1 MTMRQLLVSTW
12 DWNPILVGICLLAL
26 LGYAELTPG
35 RRLSRT
41 GCFFGG
47 VAVFFLTLTSPVN
60 FLAAGYLF
68 SAHMLQHLLLLLVVP
83 PLLLLGLPEWKMK
96 PAETAAFGIGLVT
109 KSRSAGVLAGLGHRN
124 APALRSWSKFARL
137 KPTRRRRSGLD
148 STLSLGLFPS
158 LARFRIH
165 PFAAW
170 LAGLSAMWIWHE
182 RTLCDVATTT
192 QIGRVIQI
200 ISLVVL
206 GTLFWWPIVGPQTD
220 RRLAP
225 PLGIVYLFSAC
236 VGCTI
241 LGILITFA
249 PAGAVCPA
257 FLHPLD
263 RLGVLPLVQEQW
275 GITPA
280 KDQQIG
286 GLMMWVPACGIYLS
300 GVITLLTRWYRAGES
315 TFAEPQKT
323 VNEPASVF
331 SSART
336 TRERA

>member
-1 MTMRQLLVSTW
+1 MTTRQLLVSTW
-12 DWNPILVGICLLAL
+12 DCNPMLVGICLLAL
-26 LGYAELTPG
+26 LGYAELTH
-35 RRLSRT
+35 RSLR
-41 GCFFGG
+41 GCSAFFFAG
-47 VAVFFLTLTSPVN
+47 VAVFFLTLASPLN

-83 PLLLLGLPEWKMK
+83 PLLLLGLPEW
-96 PAETAAFGIGLVT
+96 ESSII
-109 KSRSAGVLAGLGHRN
+109 SRSTAC
-124 APALRSWSKFARL
+124 LRK
-137 KPTRRRRSGLD
+137 T
-148 STLSLGLFPS
+148 
-158 LARFRIH
+158 RIH
-165 PFAAW
+165 PLAAW
-170 LAGLSAMWIWHE
+170 LAGLGAMWIWHE
-182 RTLCDVATTT
+182 RSLCDVATTT
-192 QIGRVIQI
+192 QVGRVIQI

-206 GTLFWWPIVGPQTD
+206 GALFWWPIVGPQTH
-220 RRLAP
+220 RRLVP
-225 PLGIVYLFSAC
+225 LLGIVYLFSAC

-280 KDQQIG
+280 KDQQVG

-300 GVITLLTRWYRAGES
+300 GVITLLTRWYRSGES
-315 TFAEPQKT
+315 THAEPQKA
-323 VNEPASVF
+323 VNEPAPVF
-331 SSART
+331 SSTRT

>member
-12 DWNPILVGICLLAL
+12 DWNPILVGICLVAL

-35 RRLSRT
+35 RRLRRSA
-41 GCFFGG
+41 CFFTG
-47 VAVFFLTLTSPVN
+47 VALFFLTLASPVN

-83 PLLLLGLPEWKMK
+83 PLLLLGLPEWKIK
-96 PAETAAFGIGLVT
+96 PAGTAACVSQDRGT
-109 KSRSAGVLAGLGHRN
+109 
-124 APALRSWSKFARL
+124 PLRRL
-137 KPTRRRRSGLD
+137 
-148 STLSLGLFPS
+148 LS
-158 LARFRIH
+158 RFRIH
-165 PFAAW
+165 PMVAW

-182 RTLCDVATTT
+182 RSLCDMATTT
-192 QIGRVIQI
+192 QTGRVIQI

-206 GTLFWWPIVGPQTD
+206 GISFWWPVLGPQTD

-225 PLGIVYLFSAC
+225 LLGIVYLFSAC

-300 GVITLLTRWYRAGES
+300 GVITLLARWYRSGES
-315 TFAEPQKT
+315 TLAEPQKA
-323 VNEPASVF
+323 VKEPAPVF
-331 SSART
+331 SSARA

>member
-1 MTMRQLLVSTW
+1 MTTRQLLVSTW
-12 DWNPILVGICLLAL
+12 DWNPIIIGVCLVAL
-26 LGYAELTPG
+26 LGYTELRH
-35 RRLSRT
+35 RRMRARS
-41 GCFFGG
+41 GCFFAG
-47 VAVFFLTLTSPVN
+47 VAVFFLTLASPVN

-68 SAHMLQHLLLLLVVP
+68 SAHMLQHLLLLLVIP
-83 PLLLLGLPEWKMK
+83 PLLLLGLPEWKSEG
-96 PAETAAFGIGLVT
+96 P
-109 KSRSAGVLAGLGHRN
+109 RS
-124 APALRSWSKFARL
+124 
-137 KPTRRRRSGLD
+137 
-148 STLSLGLFPS
+148 
-158 LARFRIH
+158 RIH

-182 RTLCDVATTT
+182 RSLCDVAATT

-206 GTLFWWPIVGPQTD
+206 GTLFWWPIVGPQMN
-220 RRLAP
+220 RRLTP
-225 PLGIVYLFSAC
+225 LLGIVYLFSAC

-263 RLGVLPLVQEQW
+263 QLGVLPLVQEQW

-300 GVITLLTRWYRAGES
+300 GVIVLLVRWYRPGE
-315 TFAEPQKT
+315 T
-323 VNEPASVF
+323 VSAVPPATADEPAPTF
-331 SSART
+331 SSPRI
-336 TRERA
+336 TRRNA

>member
-1 MTMRQLLVSTW
+1 MTMRQLLLSTW
-12 DWNPILVGICLLAL
+12 DWNPILVGICLVAL
-26 LGYAELTPG
+26 LSYAELTPG
-35 RRLSRT
+35 RRLSRS
-41 GCFFGG
+41 GCFFAG
-47 VAVFFLTLTSPVN
+47 VAVLFLTLASPVN

-83 PLLLLGLPEWKMK
+83 PLLLLGLPEWEIE
-96 PAETAAFGIGLVT
+96 PAETAACF
-109 KSRSAGVLAGLGHRN
+109 SRERGNPLGR
-124 APALRSWSKFARL
+124 F
-137 KPTRRRRSGLD
+137 
-148 STLSLGLFPS
+148 

-182 RTLCDVATTT
+182 RSLCDVATTT
-192 QIGRVIQI
+192 QTGRVIQI

-206 GTLFWWPIVGPQTD
+206 GTLFWWPIVGPQMD

-263 RLGVLPLVQEQW
+263 RLGVLPLVREQW
-275 GITPA
+275 GITLA

-300 GVITLLTRWYRAGES
+300 GVITLLARWYRSAET

-323 VNEPASVF
+323 VNEPAPVF